1 MQLTFRLP
9 SPAVV
14 VLKLYCCPRHGTVAK
29 PSAANAYTPVLKMLF
44 SFRTTLP
51 KANPSRWN
59 EFNIYLDPL
68 VVSYRMKVGETLEI
82 FLA

>member
-1 MQLTFRLP
+1 
-9 SPAVV
+9 
-14 VLKLYCCPRHGTVAK
+14 
-29 PSAANAYTPVLKMLF
+29 MLF